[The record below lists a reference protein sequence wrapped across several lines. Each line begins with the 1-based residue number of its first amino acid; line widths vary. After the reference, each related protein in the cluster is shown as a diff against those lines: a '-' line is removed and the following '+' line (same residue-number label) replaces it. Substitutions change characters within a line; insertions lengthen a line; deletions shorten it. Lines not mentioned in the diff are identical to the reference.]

1 MVSGACLVLVSLWA
15 LLLPPTFPY
24 SAHAIVNA
32 DAVAVRAGDG
42 GRIAYAPT
50 TRSEILPAGGH
61 VATITRDLAKVRR
74 KLDEQKFTKLKLEGQ
89 LKSLDGVMAALQ
101 QKLRAAKESEAAKR
115 VSSGKLLEQSVAA
128 AKEKVR
134 IYGAGLVE
142 KTADQERVKPLFDEG
157 IVTVAQWSE
166 TRQIR
171 IEAEKLL
178 IAAEGELADLEAR
191 LEAFQRG
198 GSGLG
203 EEEDTRL
210 EAKIEAYEQES
221 GRLVIQQT
229 ELRTELDELG
239 KQIDSARNYN
249 KADQAYELT
258 TPIEGIVW
266 HRRAVSGELLGDG
279 QVAAEVADVDSLYV
293 EAYFRRD
300 FLNQIVIG
308 DHASIYLVGGGRF
321 IEGEVVDIQV
331 QESMARGAK
340 IINTAELDKSLLN
353 VKIEAHGDKLKPK
366 DIGQLAKVLVS
377 NGHPSWVER
386 ARIWLSLLLRSH
398 KDQ

>member
-1 MVSGACLVLVSLWA
+1 
-15 LLLPPTFPY
+15 
-24 SAHAIVNA
+24 
-32 DAVAVRAGDG
+32 
-42 GRIAYAPT
+42 
-50 TRSEILPAGGH
+50 
-61 VATITRDLAKVRR
+61 
-74 KLDEQKFTKLKLEGQ
+74 
-89 LKSLDGVMAALQ
+89 
-101 QKLRAAKESEAAKR
+101 
-115 VSSGKLLEQSVAA
+115 
-128 AKEKVR
+128 
-134 IYGAGLVE
+134 
-142 KTADQERVKPLFDEG
+142 
-157 IVTVAQWSE
+157 
-166 TRQIR
+166 
-171 IEAEKLL
+171 
-178 IAAEGELADLEAR
+178 
-191 LEAFQRG
+191 
-198 GSGLG
+198 
-203 EEEDTRL
+203 
-210 EAKIEAYEQES
+210 
-221 GRLVIQQT
+221 
-229 ELRTELDELG
+229 LDELG